1 MKREAIIGTGPQGIL
16 AALAANR
23 ISFLFDFHGPS
34 LIFDTACSS
43 SFAALVYAFQD
54 LRAGV
59 IDQAIV
65 GGANLI
71 FEPYETLE
79 FHRYNM
85 MAPDGRCKVFCSN
98 RDGYVRS
105 EAIVSMFLQKRKDAR
120 RIYLKILG
128 AKTNTDGFSPRG
140 MGSPRCEIQLKL
152 VKEIYEELNINPD
165 DTCYFE
171 IHGTG
176 KNIIYVIS
184 LIFSRMSDT
193 PKFSDYKK
201 IIDFSIVTNVLIL
214 LIN

>member
-1 MKREAIIGTGPQGIL
+1 MKREAINGSGPHGIL

-23 ISFLFDFHGPS
+23 ISFLFNFHGPS

-54 LRAGV
+54 LQSGV

-85 MAPDGRCKVFCSN
+85 MARDGRCKVFGTN

-105 EAIVSMFLQKRKDAR
+105 EAIVSMFLQRRQHAR
-120 RIYLKILG
+120 RIYMKILG
-128 AKTNTDGFSPRG
+128 ARTNSDGFSPRG
-140 MGSPRCEIQLKL
+140 LGTPRCEIQLKL
-152 VKEIYEELNINPD
+152 VKETYDELKISPD

-176 KNIIYVIS
+176 E
-184 LIFSRMSDT
+184 
-193 PKFSDYKK
+193 
-201 IIDFSIVTNVLIL
+201 
-214 LIN
+214 